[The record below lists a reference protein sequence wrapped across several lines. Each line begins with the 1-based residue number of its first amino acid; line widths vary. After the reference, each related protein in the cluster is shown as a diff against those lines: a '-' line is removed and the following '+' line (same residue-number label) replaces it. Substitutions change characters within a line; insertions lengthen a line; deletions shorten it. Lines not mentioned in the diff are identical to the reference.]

1 MYMNYDKLMA
11 QAISEKP
18 SHDLYNSKIIAEFC
32 GLEITDVLG
41 ALKDM
46 RIETITKGME
56 ND

>member
-32 GLEITDVLG
+32 GLEIIDVLG

-46 RIETITKGME
+46 RIETITREIK
-56 ND
+56 